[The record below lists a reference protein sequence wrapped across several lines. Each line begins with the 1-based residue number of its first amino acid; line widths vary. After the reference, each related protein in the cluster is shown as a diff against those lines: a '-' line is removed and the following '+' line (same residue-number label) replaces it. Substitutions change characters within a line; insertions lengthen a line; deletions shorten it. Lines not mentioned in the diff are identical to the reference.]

1 MIPHKHAVRL
11 LLVAGLS
18 ISVLQGCAVV
28 AVGAAAV
35 GVSSVTD
42 PRTLG
47 TQLDD
52 QAIEMKTNA
61 KLGNDKQLE
70 NYRIRAIS
78 YGKQVLLVGQVDTE
92 AQRERAAEVI
102 ADTNGVER
110 IFNQIR
116 LASKAGIAT
125 QASDTW
131 ISSRVRMKLIADDQV
146 DATDIQVVT
155 ENGEVFLLG
164 IVDDSAADRAVD
176 IARNIDGVQK
186 VVKAFS
192 RAR

>member
-1 MIPHKHAVRL
+1 MKKELSRRDL
-11 LLVAGLS
+11 LAGAA
-18 ISVLQGCAVV
+18 G

-35 GVSSVTD
+35 GVSSATD

-52 QAIEMKTNA
+52 QAIEMKANA

-70 NYRIRAIS
+70 DYRIRVVS
-78 YGKQVLLVGQVDTE
+78 YGKQVLLVGQVDTD
-92 AQRERAAEVI
+92 AQRARAEEVI
-102 ADTNGVER
+102 SDTNGIER

-131 ISSRVRMKLIADDQV
+131 ISSRVRMKLIADDEV
-146 DATDIQVVT
+146 DATDVKVVT

-164 IVDDSAADRAVD
+164 IVNDSAADRAVE

>member
-1 MIPHKHAVRL
+1 MSRHTHTIRWL
-11 LLVAGLS
+11 LIAGLS
-18 ISVLQGCAVV
+18 VPLLQGCAAV

-35 GVSSVTD
+35 GVSSATD

-52 QAIEMKTNA
+52 QAIEMKANA

-70 NYRIRAIS
+70 DYRIRVVS
-78 YGKQVLLVGQVDTE
+78 YGKQVLLVGQVDTD
-92 AQRERAAEVI
+92 AQRARAEEVI
-102 ADTNGVER
+102 SDTNGIER

-131 ISSRVRMKLIADDQV
+131 ISSRVRMKLIADDEV
-146 DATDIQVVT
+146 DATDVKVVT

-164 IVDDSAADRAVD
+164 IVNDSAADRAVE

>member
-1 MIPHKHAVRL
+1 MTPVTPFSAALRERSSNAHSGSEHAGFMSDLVKGEGTREDYIA
-11 LLVAGLS
+11 LVA
-18 ISVLQGCAVV
+18 QHWFMY
-28 AVGAAAV
+28 
-35 GVSSVTD
+35 D
-42 PRTLG
+42 
-47 TQLDD
+47 
-52 QAIEMKTNA
+52 AI
-61 KLGNDKQLE
+61 
-70 NYRIRAIS
+70 
-78 YGKQVLLVGQVDTE
+78 
-92 AQRERAAEVI
+92 ERAAEVI

>member
-1 MIPHKHAVRL
+1 MSRHTHTIRWL
-11 LLVAGLS
+11 LIAGLS
-18 ISVLQGCAVV
+18 VPLLQGCAAV

-35 GVSSVTD
+35 GVSSATD

-52 QAIEMKTNA
+52 QAIEMKANA

-70 NYRIRAIS
+70 DYRIRVVS
-78 YGKQVLLVGQVDTE
+78 YGKQVLLVGQVDTD
-92 AQRERAAEVI
+92 AQRARAEEVI
-102 ADTNGVER
+102 SDTNGIER

-146 DATDIQVVT
+146 DATDVKVVT

-164 IVDDSAADRAVD
+164 IVNDSAADRAVE

>member
-1 MIPHKHAVRL
+1 MSRHKHTIRWL
-11 LLVAGLS
+11 LIAGLS
-18 ISVLQGCAVV
+18 VPLLQGCAAV

-35 GVSSVTD
+35 GVSSATD

-52 QAIEMKTNA
+52 QAIEMKANA

-70 NYRIRAIS
+70 DYRIRVVS
-78 YGKQVLLVGQVDTE
+78 YGKQVLLVGQVDTD
-92 AQRERAAEVI
+92 AQRARAEEVI
-102 ADTNGVER
+102 SDTNGIER

-131 ISSRVRMKLIADDQV
+131 ISSRVRMKLIADDEV
-146 DATDIQVVT
+146 DATDVKVVT

-164 IVDDSAADRAVD
+164 IVNDSAADRAVE

>member
-1 MIPHKHAVRL
+1 MSRHKHTIRWL
-11 LLVAGLS
+11 LIAGLS
-18 ISVLQGCAVV
+18 VPLLQGCAAV

-35 GVSSVTD
+35 GVSSATD

-52 QAIEMKTNA
+52 QAIEMKANA

-70 NYRIRAIS
+70 DYRIRVVS
-78 YGKQVLLVGQVDTE
+78 YGKQVLLVGQVDTD
-92 AQRERAAEVI
+92 AQRTRAEEVI
-102 ADTNGVER
+102 SDTNGIER

-131 ISSRVRMKLIADDQV
+131 ISSRVRMKLIADDEV
-146 DATDIQVVT
+146 DATDVKVVT

-164 IVDDSAADRAVD
+164 IVNDSAADRAVE

>member
-28 AVGAAAV
+28 AVGAAVV
-35 GVSSVTD
+35 GVSSATD

-92 AQRERAAEVI
+92 TQRERAAEVI

>member
-35 GVSSVTD
+35 GVSSATD

-78 YGKQVLLVGQVDTE
+78 YGKQVLLVGTG
-92 AQRERAAEVI
+92 RYR
-102 ADTNGVER
+102 
-110 IFNQIR
+110 
-116 LASKAGIAT
+116 SAT
-125 QASDTW
+125 
-131 ISSRVRMKLIADDQV
+131 
-146 DATDIQVVT
+146 
-155 ENGEVFLLG
+155 
-164 IVDDSAADRAVD
+164 
-176 IARNIDGVQK
+176 
-186 VVKAFS
+186 
-192 RAR
+192 RARCRGDCGYQWCRAHI

>member
-35 GVSSVTD
+35 GVSSATD

-155 ENGEVFLLG
+155 ENGEVFILG

>member
-1 MIPHKHAVRL
+1 MTRPNYAIRWVL
-11 LLVAGLS
+11 LAGLS
-18 ISVLQGCAVV
+18 LPLLQGCAAV

-35 GVSSVTD
+35 GVSSATD

-52 QAIEMKTNA
+52 QAIEMKANA
-61 KLGNDKQLE
+61 KVGNDDQLKD
-70 NYRIRAIS
+70 YRIRVVS

-92 AQRERAAEVI
+92 AQRARAEEVI
-102 ADTNGVER
+102 SDTNGIDRV
-110 IFNQIR
+110 FNQIR

-146 DATDIQVVT
+146 DATDVKVVT

-164 IVDDSAADRAVD
+164 IVDDVEADRAVD

>member
-1 MIPHKHAVRL
+1 MMRQNYAIRWVL
-11 LLVAGLS
+11 LAGLS
-18 ISVLQGCAVV
+18 VPLLQGCAAV

-35 GVSSVTD
+35 GVSSATD

-52 QAIEMKTNA
+52 QAIEMKANA
-61 KLGNDKQLE
+61 KVGNDSQLKD
-70 NYRIRAIS
+70 YRIRVVS
-78 YGKQVLLVGQVDTE
+78 YGKQVLLVGQVDSE
-92 AQRERAAEVI
+92 AQRARAEDVI
-102 ADTNGVER
+102 SDTNGIER
-110 IFNQIR
+110 VFNQIR

-146 DATDIQVVT
+146 DATDVKVVT

-164 IVDDSAADRAVD
+164 IVDDAEAERAVD

-186 VVKAFS
+186 VVKVFS

>member
-1 MIPHKHAVRL
+1 M
-11 LLVAGLS
+11 
-18 ISVLQGCAVV
+18 
-28 AVGAAAV
+28 
-35 GVSSVTD
+35 
-42 PRTLG
+42 
-47 TQLDD
+47 
-52 QAIEMKTNA
+52 
-61 KLGNDKQLE
+61 
-70 NYRIRAIS
+70 
-78 YGKQVLLVGQVDTE
+78 
-92 AQRERAAEVI
+92 I

>member
-1 MIPHKHAVRL
+1 MMRQNYAIRWVL
-11 LLVAGLS
+11 LAGLS
-18 ISVLQGCAVV
+18 VPLLQGCAAV

-35 GVSSVTD
+35 GVSSATD

-52 QAIEMKTNA
+52 QAIEMKANA
-61 KLGNDKQLE
+61 KVGNDNQLKD
-70 NYRIRAIS
+70 YRIRVVS
-78 YGKQVLLVGQVDTE
+78 YGKQVLLVGQVDSE
-92 AQRERAAEVI
+92 AQRARAEDVI
-102 ADTNGVER
+102 SDTNGIER
-110 IFNQIR
+110 VFNQIR

-146 DATDIQVVT
+146 DATDVKVVT

-164 IVDDSAADRAVD
+164 IVDDAEAERAVD

-186 VVKAFS
+186 VVKVFS

>member
-1 MIPHKHAVRL
+1 MTRPNYAIRWVL
-11 LLVAGLS
+11 LAGLS
-18 ISVLQGCAVV
+18 LPLLQGCAAV

-35 GVSSVTD
+35 GVSSATD

-52 QAIEMKTNA
+52 QAIEMKANA
-61 KLGNDKQLE
+61 KVGNDDQLKD
-70 NYRIRAIS
+70 YRIRVVS

-92 AQRERAAEVI
+92 AQRARAEEVI
-102 ADTNGVER
+102 SDTNGIDRV
-110 IFNQIR
+110 FNQIR

-146 DATDIQVVT
+146 DATDVKVVT

-164 IVDDSAADRAVD
+164 IVDDAEADRAVD